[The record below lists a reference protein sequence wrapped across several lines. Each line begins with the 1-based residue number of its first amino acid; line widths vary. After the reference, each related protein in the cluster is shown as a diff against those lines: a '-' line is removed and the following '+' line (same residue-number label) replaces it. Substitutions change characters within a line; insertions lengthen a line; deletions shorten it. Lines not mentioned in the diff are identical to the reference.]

1 MRVSVR
7 VRSRPHCV
15 SSRSATQLVASR
27 EKTPLMRRRYGGR
40 RWRTSLREPTAT
52 PQPVASRAR
61 SSAGRADSGVA
72 PSASTNTILSPRAAA
87 APARRAA
94 PLPPLPSARRR
105 RSRPCSQLEHRCLT
119 TPEVSS
125 VLPSSTTISSQGR
138 CSACRYARD
147 ASRTGGSR
155 SASLKAGMTTVRL
168 GGGVAMIIMPCQRE
182 RESSAAWAAVG
193 VGAARRPNQTCG
205 GENENNCRNS
215 STSTVAPEHQRAAA
229 SVLRSTGLT
238 FLRYGYARRTQSRWL
253 GSTTSGSTP
262 SSVPSEAGASSAASP
277 GTGPTH
283 GGHAIEAPKRSP
295 A

>member
-1 MRVSVR
+1 M
-7 VRSRPHCV
+7 

-27 EKTPLMRRRYGGR
+27 EKTPLIRRRYGGR

-52 PQPVASRAR
+52 PQPAASRAR

-105 RSRPCSQLEHRCLT
+105 RSCPCSQLEHRCLT

-125 VLPSSTTISSQGR
+125 VLPSSTTMSSHGR
-138 CSACRYARD
+138 CPACRYARD

-182 RESSAAWAAVG
+182 REQCGVGSSAAWARG
-193 VGAARRPNQTCG
+193 VVRTKTCEG
-205 GENENNCRNS
+205 
-215 STSTVAPEHQRAAA
+215 
-229 SVLRSTGLT
+229 
-238 FLRYGYARRTQSRWL
+238 
-253 GSTTSGSTP
+253 
-262 SSVPSEAGASSAASP
+262 
-277 GTGPTH
+277 
-283 GGHAIEAPKRSP
+283 
-295 A
+295 